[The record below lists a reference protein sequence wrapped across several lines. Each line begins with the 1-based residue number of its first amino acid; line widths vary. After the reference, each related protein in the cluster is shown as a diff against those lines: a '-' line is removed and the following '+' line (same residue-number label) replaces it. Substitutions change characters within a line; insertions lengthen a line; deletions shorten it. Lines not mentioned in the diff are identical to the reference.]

1 MTTSRS
7 EAGTE
12 VIRIVAALV
21 MNADGESLLVRK
33 RGTSTFMQPGGKLLE
48 GEEPLQA
55 LERELREELGCG
67 VTSSELLGSYT
78 APAANE
84 PGATVEAQI
93 FKVTLAGQPCAQA
106 EIDEAVWVD
115 PDALDGLAIAPLSR
129 TFVMPIA
136 RAMKAPA

>member
-1 MTTSRS
+1 
-7 EAGTE
+7 
-12 VIRIVAALV
+12 
-21 MNADGESLLVRK
+21 MNLHGESLLVRK
-33 RGTSTFMQPGGKLLE
+33 RGTSIFMQPGGKLME

-67 VTSSELLGSYT
+67 VTSSELLGAYT

-84 PGATVEAQI
+84 PGARVEARI

-106 EIDEAVWVD
+106 EIEEAVWVD

-136 RAMKAPA
+136 RAMKAGA